1 MVFGIDFL
9 MMIANTFGYLGVILI
24 GFLSSFLIFIPSPA
38 WIAVFLLGA
47 VMNPLLLGLA
57 AGLGAAIGEMT
68 GYGVGY
74 GIEKLAAKKRKNI
87 EKEIMK
93 IKKLFGKYKP
103 DLVIFIFAA
112 APILPIDAVGI
123 FCGYIKYDKK
133 RFFVMVLIG
142 KILKY
147 LAIAYAGFYGL
158 DWVLHNVPL
167 G

>member
-1 MVFGIDFL
+1 MVFGIDVL
-9 MMIANTFGYLGVILI
+9 ISLANSFGYLGVVVI

-47 VMNPLLLGLA
+47 VMNPLLLGIA

-68 GYGVGY
+68 GYGLGL
-74 GIEKLAAKKRKNI
+74 GIEKLAERKKKGI
-87 EKEIMK
+87 KKQIMR
-93 IKKLFGKYKP
+93 IKKLFGRYQP
-103 DLVIFIFAA
+103 DLIIFIFAA

-133 RFFVMVLIG
+133 RFFAMVLVG

-147 LAIAYAGFYGL
+147 IIIAYAGFYGL
-158 DWVLHNVPL
+158 NWVLHNVPL

>member
-1 MVFGIDFL
+1 MVFGIDAL
-9 MMIANTFGYLGVILI
+9 IALANSFGYLGVILI

-68 GYGVGY
+68 GYGIGL
-74 GIEKLAAKKRKNI
+74 GIQKLAARRKKDIK
-87 EKEIMK
+87 KQVMK
-93 IKKLFGKYKP
+93 IKKLFGRYHP
-103 DLVIFIFAA
+103 DLIIFVFAA

-133 RFFVMVLIG
+133 RFFTFVLIG
-142 KILKY
+142 KIIKY
-147 LAIAYAGFYGL
+147 ILIAYAGFYGL
-158 DWVLHNVPL
+158 NWVLHNVPL